1 LSKRARAIGWT
12 LIILFPIL
20 VLAGIEGSVRAFG
33 ISPSF
38 ERDAAI
44 PPWLDRNIL
53 VKDARWI
60 GLLSSAPGELKNY
73 YATYEWDRYL
83 FYRLR
88 PNLSIPLTDLQ
99 TPPGIRERTRWRLR
113 TNASGYP
120 GHDAAK
126 GPHAGVYRILSAGDS
141 STFGW
146 GVESEEAYPA
156 VLETQLRRR
165 HPGMGIEVVNL
176 GVCGYSSL
184 QGRVLLEREGLA
196 YAPDLVTISY
206 GSNDWSKVP
215 EPFDEVLRRN
225 EGWLGGVRAALH
237 HSRAYQIYAAFLAK
251 AARGGGAPA
260 NGGSGPAPG
269 GGGQGLV
276 MNVGP
281 ERSERNLVA
290 MIEDSRRG
298 GADAI
303 LVTNCV
309 PGPMADPLRAAARA
323 TGAPLLDTEDLLRGA
338 IASRDTLPGDLRARV
353 RSLYGAQALEE
364 HPDLEVYLSD
374 RCHPNVIGQRLV
386 AEALAGMV
394 ESAPSFRR
402 AAGGRP

>member
-1 LSKRARAIGWT
+1 M
-12 LIILFPIL
+12 
-20 VLAGIEGSVRAFG
+20 RAFG

-60 GLLSSAPGELKNY
+60 GMLSSAPGELKSY
-73 YATYEWDRYL
+73 YATYQWDRYL

-88 PNLSIPLTDLQ
+88 PNLSIALTDLQ

-126 GPHAGVYRILSAGDS
+126 GPHPGVYRVLSVGDS

-156 VLETQLRRR
+156 VLESELSRR
-165 HPGMGIEVVNL
+165 HPGKAIEVVNL

-251 AARGGGAPA
+251 TVHGAGETGGE
-260 NGGSGPAPG
+260 
-269 GGGQGLV
+269 GLV
-276 MNVGP
+276 LNVGP
-281 ERSERNLVA
+281 EKSESNLVA
-290 MIEDSRRG
+290 MIDASRRA

-309 PGPMADPLRAAARA
+309 PGPMVGPLRAAARA
-323 TGAPLLDTEDLLRGA
+323 TATPILDTEELLRGA
-338 IASRDTLPGDLRARV
+338 IEARDALPADLRARV

-364 HPDLEVYLSD
+364 YPDLEVYLSD

-386 AEALAGMV
+386 AETLAGMV

-402 AAGGRP
+402 ALAAGP